1 MSALL
6 QSLSAWMIILF
17 LLSTRLPTSRSFVLE
32 TVKRSSNH
40 KNKNFRNQVRAAT
53 TRILGHCH
61 CANDKA
67 SGGIVGRQNQR
78 RQRRLSM
85 VAEPTEPNHVGGA
98 VTDRTNARDGV
109 VGGFPLSNKI
119 VQTLDPCV
127 VKTKEWMEKY
137 AHLWEGEQQQGIV
150 SLAQG
155 VVYWKPPPSCRKAL
169 VDAVTLGG
177 DGDEITP
184 DEENEESD
192 PLALHSYSP
201 ARGLPELIRALETKI
216 EIEHGMTDHDVTVT
230 VGANQAY
237 TNIVLTLLGGGSVN
251 NTSSKAVVFAPYY
264 FNHVMA
270 IQMCVGPA
278 AVVVGPTDMTT
289 GVPDIDWLE
298 RTLSEH
304 QNEANGTNGIRMV
317 TLVNP
322 GNPTG
327 VALSRETVK
336 KIVDLCKEYG
346 VWVVLDCTY
355 EHFFNIGHGDTRG
368 AGERDAAPT
377 ANPLPTFPDDS
388 HVVHVFSFSKG
399 YAMAGYRC
407 GYLVTHKNDASKG
420 KFLSQMLKVQD
431 TIPIGPPRLSQHVA
445 LGALRQ
451 GAMAARNSSSPP
463 ELYSPSSKEWV
474 YQKYA
479 TLDAS
484 RSYILEALSS
494 LPQQI
499 GGSGSMYVM
508 GKLPKDLTIVDTN
521 ESGGRDGDDTT
532 VENNDSNVNEPTDVL
547 FCRTLVRDYGIAI
560 IPGSFCGFPGWIR
573 VCYANLPPEKTKK
586 AAERLRK
593 GIEDLTGQS

>member
-6 QSLSAWMIILF
+6 QCLSAWMIILF

-85 VAEPTEPNHVGGA
+85 VAEPTEPDHVGGT
-98 VTDRTNARDGV
+98 VTDRTNARDCV

-177 DGDEITP
+177 DGD
-184 DEENEESD
+184 D
-192 PLALHSYSP
+192 
-201 ARGLPELIRALETKI
+201 
-216 EIEHGMTDHDVTVT
+216 
-230 VGANQAY
+230 
-237 TNIVLTLLGGGSVN
+237 
-251 NTSSKAVVFAPYY
+251 
-264 FNHVMA
+264 
-270 IQMCVGPA
+270 
-278 AVVVGPTDMTT
+278 
-289 GVPDIDWLE
+289 
-298 RTLSEH
+298 
-304 QNEANGTNGIRMV
+304 
-317 TLVNP
+317 
-322 GNPTG
+322 
-327 VALSRETVK
+327 
-336 KIVDLCKEYG
+336 
-346 VWVVLDCTY
+346 
-355 EHFFNIGHGDTRG
+355 

-377 ANPLPTFPDDS
+377 VNPLPTFPDDS

-532 VENNDSNVNEPTDVL
+532 VENNDNNVDEPTDVL

>member
-1 MSALL
+1 MVAK
-6 QSLSAWMIILF
+6 
-17 LLSTRLPTSRSFVLE
+17 PTESD
-32 TVKRSSNH
+32 N
-40 KNKNFRNQVRAAT
+40 
-53 TRILGHCH
+53 
-61 CANDKA
+61 
-67 SGGIVGRQNQR
+67 VGR
-78 RQRRLSM
+78 
-85 VAEPTEPNHVGGA
+85 T
-98 VTDRTNARDGV
+98 VTDRANARDGV
-109 VGGFPLSNKI
+109 VGRFPLSNKI

-127 VKTKEWMEKY
+127 VKTKEWMGKY

-169 VDAVTLGG
+169 VDAVTMG
-177 DGDEITP
+177 DGG
-184 DEENEESD
+184 DEENENDEESD

-216 EIEHGMTDHDVTVT
+216 QIEHGMTDHNVTVT

-237 TNIVLTLLGGGSVN
+237 TNIVLTLLGGGSSSGTTDN
-251 NTSSKAVVFAPYY
+251 SNISSKAVVFAPYY

-270 IQMCVGPA
+270 IQMCAGPE

-304 QNEANGTNGIRMV
+304 QNEKNGTNGIRMV

-336 KIVDLCKEYG
+336 EVVDLCKAYG

-355 EHFFNIGHGDTRG
+355 EHFFNIGDGGIRC
-368 AGERDAAPT
+368 AGEKDDATNANTNPT
-377 ANPLPTFPDDS
+377 ANPLPTFPDDP

-420 KFLSQMLKVQD
+420 EFLSQMLKVQD

-451 GAMAARNSSSPP
+451 GTAASMTSSSPS

-484 RSYILEALSS
+484 RSYILGALSS

-508 GKLPKDLTIVDTN
+508 GKLPDDLTIVDAN
-521 ESGGRDGDDTT
+521 KSGPDGDDTT
-532 VENNDSNVNEPTDVL
+532 VENDADEPTDVL
-547 FCRTLVRDYGIAI
+547 FCRLLVRDYGIAI

-573 VCYANLPPEKTKK
+573 ICYANLLPEKTKM

>member
-1 MSALL
+1 MSTL
-6 QSLSAWMIILF
+6 QSLSVWMIF
-17 LLSTRLPTSRSFVLE
+17 LLSTRLPTSRSFLLE
-32 TVKRSSNH
+32 TAKSN
-40 KNKNFRNQVRAAT
+40 NLYNQVRAAR
-53 TRILGHCH
+53 TRSLGNIILGH

-67 SGGIVGRQNQR
+67 SGGMVGRQPQKQR
-78 RQRRLSM
+78 QLLSM
-85 VAEPTEPNHVGGA
+85 VTKPTDTDHGDTGI
-98 VTDRTNARDGV
+98 DRTVTDGV

-127 VKTKEWMEKY
+127 VKTKEWMGNY
-137 AHLWEGEQQQGIV
+137 AHLWEGDSDSDRARDPQQQQQQQQQGIF

-169 VDAVTLGG
+169 VDAVTMGG
-177 DGDEITP
+177 EDP

-201 ARGLPELIRALETKI
+201 ARGLPELIHALETKI

-237 TNIVLTLLGGGSVN
+237 TNIVLTLLGGSGTDN
-251 NTSSKAVVFAPYY
+251 NNNNINKAVVFAPYY

-270 IQMCVGPA
+270 IQMCAGPE

-304 QNEANGTNGIRMV
+304 ENQKNGTNSIRMV

-336 KIVDLCKEYG
+336 EIVDLCKEYG

-355 EHFFNIGHGDTRG
+355 EHFFNTGDDGDG
-368 AGERDAAPT
+368 AGERVASPNSNP
-377 ANPLPTFPDDS
+377 NPLPTFPDDS

-420 KFLSQMLKVQD
+420 EFLSQMLKVQD

-451 GAMAARNSSSPP
+451 GAVADSSPP
-463 ELYSPSSKEWV
+463 ELYCPSSKEWV

-494 LPQQI
+494 LPQKI

-508 GKLPKDLTIVDTN
+508 GKLPDDLTITDTDN
-521 ESGGRDGDDTT
+521 DGGEDD
-532 VENNDSNVNEPTDVL
+532 EPTDVL
-547 FCRTLVRDYGIAI
+547 FCRLLVRDYGIAI

-573 VCYANLPPEKTKK
+573 VCYANLLPEKTKV

-593 GIEDLTGQS
+593 GIEDLTGQT